1 MQKNIAVIFGGRS
14 NENEISVITGTL
26 VCSTLKKAG
35 YSVIPVYINADGTAY
50 SDERL
55 ERLNFYSS
63 PNYKKIKR
71 AVFSDGQILFLN
83 EKRKIKGAKSIY
95 CAVNC
100 CHGGLGENG
109 ALSGLMQLCNVPLAS
124 AGIAESAVLS
134 DKYLTKL
141 FARALGVKTA
151 PYKLIRRGYSQ
162 DDLKKIK
169 YPCVVKPC
177 NLGSSI
183 AVCKVND
190 AEELIFAIETAF
202 AYDDAVIIEKYL
214 EGYREINC
222 ACYMASQ
229 GIKTGEV
236 EEVLSS
242 GEVLSYDDKYCGCGR
257 RILPAELS
265 PNDEEKIKN
274 TTKKLY
280 SALNMRG
287 IVRFDFLLYGD
298 GLYLCE
304 GNAVPGSLSNYLIS
318 SSAQE
323 FADILKDLIDF
334 AVAEFE
340 KEKGNRIAFTG
351 LLNNFISSNACKL
364 K

>member
-1 MQKNIAVIFGGRS
+1 MQKNIAVVFGGMS

-35 YSVIPVYINADGTAY
+35 YGVIPVYVNADGKAY
-50 SDERL
+50 SDEKL

-63 PNYKKIKR
+63 PDYKKIKR
-71 AVFSDGQILFLN
+71 VAFSDGQILFFN
-83 EKRKIKGAKSIY
+83 ERRKIKGAKSVY
-95 CAVNC
+95 CAINC

-124 AGIAESAVLS
+124 AGIAESAVLA

-151 PYKLIRRGYSQ
+151 PYKLIRRGYTS
-162 DDLKKIK
+162 DDLKKLK

-190 AEELIFAIETAF
+190 ERELVEGIETAF

-222 ACYMASQ
+222 ACYMTAQ
-229 GIKTGEV
+229 GVNTGEV

-242 GEVLSYDDKYCGCGR
+242 GEVLSYDDKYCGCSKR
-257 RILPAELS
+257 VLPAELS
-265 PNDEEKIKN
+265 PTDEEKVKN
-274 TTKKLY
+274 TAKKLY
-280 SALNMRG
+280 CALNMRG
-287 IVRFDFLLYGD
+287 IVRFDFLLCD
-298 GLYLCE
+298 ETLYLCE

-318 SSAQE
+318 ESIKD

-334 AVAEFE
+334 AVVEFE
-340 KEKGNRIAFTG
+340 KKKGNKVAFTG
-351 LLNNFISSNACKL
+351 LLNNFIPSNACKL